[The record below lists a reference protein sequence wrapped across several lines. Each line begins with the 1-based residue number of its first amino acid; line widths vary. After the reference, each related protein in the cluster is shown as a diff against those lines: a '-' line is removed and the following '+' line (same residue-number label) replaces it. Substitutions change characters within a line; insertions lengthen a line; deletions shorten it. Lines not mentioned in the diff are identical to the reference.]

1 MTNGRDNADGFST
14 AGQASLQNE
23 LQSLAGLLDRRKW
36 VIIASVVGTVLL
48 ALLFTLRQEKVYQSS
63 AIIAVTTPSTGAAS
77 QTDQATAA
85 RSAAGSQ
92 IVVITSSGYRERAAA
107 ALEVDR
113 RQAIAD
119 AAADTTKPASE
130 LTSPITPFM
139 IQKRVTA
146 GTIGETELIRIS
158 ATGPTPGAARALADA
173 YAAYVVRQSADD
185 AKTAAETQRE
195 ALQTQAAGIRKQIS
209 SLTADLRD
217 ASNAGNNTA
226 VDNLTEQINALR
238 ATQTQLTLEI
248 AQVGSASGSGTATL
262 RVASPSTDNDTA
274 VSPRLQFNLAI
285 AAVVGLFLGLLLA
298 WIRDQLD
305 RTVRSADEIESLTG
319 SPVLATIPL
328 VRQPDA
334 LSTPALADAYSFL
347 RVNLGVT
354 LGGSQ
359 GTIVSVTSS
368 REGEGKTS
376 TAIGLGRSLVGAGR
390 RVLLIDA
397 DLRRGGLSRAL
408 GVDGRRGLTECLR
421 GELSPEDALVMIG
434 GMYVFP
440 AGSGDLNS
448 AALLDSARFENM
460 LHDFR
465 ETYDSIVV
473 DTTPARAI
481 ADAVL
486 VGARSDGIIL
496 VARAGL
502 VDRRELAAA
511 AATLHGEAF
520 NLLGCVVYSPEASDV
535 GYEYQMVDPA
545 PTGRK
550 RRAPR

>member
-1 MTNGRDNADGFST
+1 MNGRERADGAPA
-14 AGQASLQNE
+14 AGEATLQNE
-23 LQSLAGLLDRRKW
+23 LQSLAGLLDRRKYLI
-36 VIIASVVGTVLL
+36 VAAVVATVVL

-63 AIIAVTTPSTGAAS
+63 AIIAVSAPTANAAS

-85 RSAAGSQ
+85 RSAAGSS

-107 ALEVDR
+107 ALETDR
-113 RQAIAD
+113 RESVASAQAD
-119 AAADTTKPASE
+119 PNSPQPE
-130 LTSPITPFM
+130 LTTPITPTLLTE
-139 IQKRVTA
+139 RVTA
-146 GTIGETELIRIS
+146 NTIGDTELIRIS
-158 ATGPTPGAARALADA
+158 ATGPTPGAAAALAQA
-173 YAAYVVRQSADD
+173 YANYVVKQAADD
-185 AKTAAETQRE
+185 AEKTATVQRE
-195 ALQTQAAGIRKQIS
+195 ALQDQASDLRKQIN
-209 SLTADLRD
+209 SLTADLRE
-217 ASNAGNNTA
+217 ANANGQNTTA
-226 VDNLTEQINALR
+226 DNLTEQISALR
-238 ATQTQLTLEI
+238 ETQTQLTLKI
-248 AQVGSASGSGTATL
+248 AQIGSASSSDDPTL
-262 RVASPSTDNDTA
+262 KVASVATVNTTPI
-274 VSPRLQFNLAI
+274 SPRMTFNLAV
-285 AAVVGLFLGLLLA
+285 AALVGLLLGLVLA

-305 RTVRSADEIESLTG
+305 RTVRNADEIESLTG
-319 SPVLATIPL
+319 RPVLATIPL

-354 LGGSQ
+354 LGTAQGS
-359 GTIVSVTSS
+359 IVTVTSS

-376 TAIGLGRSLVGAGR
+376 TTIGLGRSLVGAGR
-390 RVLLIDA
+390 RVLLVDA

-421 GELSPEDALVMIG
+421 GELAAEDALVMVG

-448 AALLDSARFENM
+448 AALLDSARFENL

-465 ETYDSIVV
+465 ETYDFVLV

-486 VGARSDGIIL
+486 VGARSDGIVL

-502 VDRRELAAA
+502 VDRRELATSAS
-511 AATLHGEAF
+511 TLQGEAF
-520 NLLGCVVYSPEASDV
+520 NLLGCVVYSAEASDV

-545 PTGRK
+545 PPGRK
-550 RRAPR
+550 RRLAR

>member
-1 MTNGRDNADGFST
+1 MNGRDNADGLSG
-14 AGQASLQNE
+14 AGEASLQNE
-23 LQSLAGLLDRRKW
+23 LQSLSALLDRRKYL
-36 VIIASVVGTVLL
+36 IAAAVVATIAL
-48 ALLFTLRQEKVYQSS
+48 ALLFTLRQEKVYEAS
-63 AIIAVTTPSTGAAS
+63 AIVSVSTPTTGAAS

-85 RSAAGSQ
+85 RSAAGTL
-92 IVVITSSGYRERAAA
+92 IVVVTSSGYRERAAA
-107 ALEVDR
+107 ALEINR
-113 RQAIAD
+113 RQEAAN
-119 AAADTTKPASE
+119 AAADPTKPKLE
-130 LTSPITPFM
+130 LTSAITPFV
-139 IQKRVTA
+139 IGSRVTA
-146 GTIGETELIRIS
+146 STIGDTELIRIT
-158 ATGPTPGAARALADA
+158 ATGPTPGGARALSQI
-173 YAAYVVRQSADD
+173 YAEYVVKQSADQ
-185 AKTAAETQRE
+185 ATRTAAAQRQ
-195 ALQTQAAGIRKQIS
+195 ALQEQASGIRKQIS
-209 SLTADLRD
+209 SLTFDLRA
-217 ASNAGNNTA
+217 ASAAGNNTT

-238 ATQTQLTLEI
+238 TTQTQLTLQI
-248 AQVGSASGSGTATL
+248 AQIGSASTSGDPTL
-262 RVASPSTDNDTA
+262 TVASPSTENGTPI
-274 VSPRLQFNLAI
+274 SPRLKFNLAV
-285 AAVVGLFLGLLLA
+285 AAVVGLLLGLVLA

-305 RTVRSADEIESLTG
+305 RTVRTIDEIESLTG
-319 SPVLATIPL
+319 RPVLATIPL

-334 LSTPALADAYSFL
+334 LATPVLADAYSFL

-354 LGGSQ
+354 RGSSQ
-359 GTIVSVTSS
+359 GSIVTVTSS

-376 TAIGLGRSLVGAGR
+376 TSIGLGRSLVGAGR

-421 GELSPEDALVMIG
+421 GEMAPDDTLVMVG

-448 AALLDSARFENM
+448 AALLDSVRFENL

-465 ETYDSIVV
+465 ETYDYVLV

-496 VARAGL
+496 VVRAGL
-502 VDRRELAAA
+502 VDRRELATA

-520 NLLGCVVYSPEASDV
+520 NLLGCVVYSPDASGV
-535 GYEYQMVDPA
+535 GYEYQIVDPA

-550 RRAPR
+550 RRTPR